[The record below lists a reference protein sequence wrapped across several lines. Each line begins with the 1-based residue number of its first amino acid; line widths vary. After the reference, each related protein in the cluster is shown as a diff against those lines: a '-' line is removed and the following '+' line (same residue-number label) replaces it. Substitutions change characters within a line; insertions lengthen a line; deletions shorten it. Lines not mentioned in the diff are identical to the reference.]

1 MSDNGG
7 YAGLTPSPSDANSC
21 DSPINSPLPTP
32 TAHES
37 PANSVRRPSNG
48 RVLVPQQPADI
59 SPRGPATK
67 LSSPQY
73 ESGPSVGGGGPTGKL
88 YTIPPRPKPG
98 RKPATDEPASKRKAQ
113 NRESQRAFRARKAAK
128 VQELTEQVE
137 QVEQA
142 HRNALNEQIAEND
155 RLQNE
160 LRELRDLNANVARER
175 DYWKEHFHRLKE
187 SLAPGTVQH
196 QVPNLLN
203 GQQMLYM
210 SPMDDASHDSPRVSI
225 STPQDYGTPK
235 STELLG
241 CNGCNP
247 DDCAC
252 IKEIANDMTFQTQLL
267 TPMEAVPLPPR
278 DGTTPMTGIER
289 SEKDQT
295 DANGSFEEQE
305 IDFTAKF
312 ARVTNRTP
320 QQPDAL
326 LSVNDDP
333 SKNQDCGW
341 CEGHPELCLCKDAS
355 IRPDGPD
362 GMAPAEIMEDVKLSP
377 VISGP
382 GSCEDCQRNPK
393 QRAWCQRIAQL
404 RSEATPPLSRR
415 NSHNSIKSSGS
426 RRGSGTSLP
435 PPLSRRNSS
444 RSAALPAM
452 EPKVEN
458 RIDLNKPCSSPAVGE
473 RSIGCSDA
481 FKLLDGRVPVDDDH
495 MDWRHL
501 KPVPHASLPRDSRR
515 DIFTMEPG
523 MYSAME
529 LDASS
534 ILTTLQH
541 ARQPIKPRPSDG
553 THASLVRIAEER
565 RRAGDSPMTDASDE
579 GGLATVS
586 QFNMAK

>member
-1 MSDNGG
+1 M
-7 YAGLTPSPSDANSC
+7 
-21 DSPINSPLPTP
+21 
-32 TAHES
+32 
-37 PANSVRRPSNG
+37 
-48 RVLVPQQPADI
+48 LVPQHSTDLCPQ
-59 SPRGPATK
+59 GPLTK
-67 LSSPQY
+67 VSSPQN
-73 ESGPSVGGGGPTGKL
+73 ELGPSIGGPTGRL

-155 RLQNE
+155 RLQHE
-160 LRELRDLNANVARER
+160 LRELQELNANVSRER

-187 SLAPGTVQH
+187 SVTTGATQQQLPS
-196 QVPNLLN
+196 LIN
-203 GQQMLYM
+203 GQQMLFVR
-210 SPMDDASHDSPRVSI
+210 PLEDDRRDSPRSPVDS
-225 STPQDYGTPK
+225 SHAYATPK
-235 STELLG
+235 TNDMLG
-241 CNGCNP
+241 CNGCDP

-252 IKEIANDMTFQTQLL
+252 IKEIANDITFQTQLL
-267 TPMEAVPLPPR
+267 TPMEAVPLSRR
-278 DGTTPMTGIER
+278 DDSSPMTGIETV
-289 SEKDQT
+289 KDQS
-295 DANGSFEEQE
+295 GKKRGFEEQE

-312 ARVTNRTP
+312 ARTTNRVT
-320 QQPDAL
+320 QPPNAL
-326 LSVNDDP
+326 LSINDDP

-362 GMAPAEIMEDVKLSP
+362 EMAPVEIMEDVKIGP
-377 VISGP
+377 TVSGP
-382 GSCEDCQRNPK
+382 GSCDDCQRNPK

-404 RSEATPPLSRR
+404 RTEATPPLSRR
-415 NSHNSIKSSGS
+415 NS
-426 RRGSGTSLP
+426 GTSVTSST
-435 PPLSRRNSS
+435 SRRNSGPSGRPALS
-444 RSAALPAM
+444 RHGSSKSVALPAM
-452 EPKVEN
+452 EPKVEAHLDMG
-458 RIDLNKPCSSPAVGE
+458 RPSSSPTVGE

-501 KPVPHASLPRDSRR
+501 KPISPASRLREGRR

-534 ILTTLQH
+534 ILSTLQH
-541 ARQPIKPRPSDG
+541 ASHPIKPRPSDG

-565 RRAGDSPMTDASDE
+565 RRASHSPMTNASDDGRARTASHLDIRE
-579 GGLATVS
+579 
-586 QFNMAK
+586 

>member
-7 YAGLTPSPSDANSC
+7 YAGLTPSPSEVNSC
-21 DSPINSPLPTP
+21 DSPVTSPLP
-32 TAHES
+32 ASSAQELS
-37 PANSVRRPSNG
+37 ANSVRRPSNG
-48 RVLVPQQPADI
+48 RVLVPQQTADTNA
-59 SPRGPATK
+59 RGPVTK
-67 LSSPQY
+67 VSSPQY
-73 ESGPSVGGGGPTGKL
+73 ENGPAVGGGGPTGKL

-142 HRNALNEQIAEND
+142 HRNALNERIAEND

-160 LRELRDLNANVARER
+160 LRELRDLNASIARER

-187 SLAPGTVQH
+187 SLAPGAGQQQTPSIV
-196 QVPNLLN
+196 N

-210 SPMDDASHDSPRVSI
+210 SPLEDARHDSPRGSI
-225 STPQDYGTPK
+225 SSHQEYGTPK
-235 STELLG
+235 TAELLG

-247 DDCAC
+247 EDCAC

-278 DGTTPMTGIER
+278 DGSSPMTGIEQ
-289 SEKDQT
+289 SSKNES
-295 DANGSFEEQE
+295 GGFEEQE

-312 ARVTNRTP
+312 ARATNRAP
-320 QQPDAL
+320 QQPNAL
-326 LSVNDDP
+326 LAVNDDP

-355 IRPDGPD
+355 LRPDGPD
-362 GMAPAEIMEDVKLSP
+362 GMAPAEIMEDVKVGP

-382 GSCEDCQRNPK
+382 GSCDDCQRNPK

-404 RSEATPPLSRR
+404 RNEATPPLSRR
-415 NSHNSIKSSGS
+415 NSNASIKSSGS
-426 RRGSGTSLP
+426 RRSSNTSVP
-435 PPLSRRNSS
+435 RPLSRRNSS
-444 RSAALPAM
+444 RSAVLPAM

-458 RIDLNKPCSSPAVGE
+458 NIDLNKPCSSPTVGE

-501 KPVPHASLPRDSRR
+501 KPVPHASVSREGRR

-541 ARQPIKPRPSDG
+541 APHPLKPRPSDG

-565 RRAGDSPMTDASDE
+565 RKAGDSPMTNATDE
-579 GGLATVS
+579 GDLGAVS
-586 QFNMAK
+586 QFNMAR